1 MVTVSIVFNLQ
12 LLYVVAAVFVTLLT
26 YILIQ
31 RQRERRNRAAIASI
45 SKTATEFFRTNG
57 VEAMVTSY
65 AVLGGR
71 RFVVLVE
78 CKPSEKLRSS
88 HAIEMGLID
97 EVRKLTG
104 HTVERVFWRFPVPV
118 MSKDQFN
125 EDLYL
130 AQGIQPLKTG
140 EGYSVTETS
149 WDQFD
154 KAMSALQDGIGAAT
168 GQYRKL

>member
-12 LLYVVAAVFVTLLT
+12 LLYVVSAVFITLLV
-26 YILIQ
+26 YILVQ
-31 RQRERRNRAAIASI
+31 RHRERRNRAATAGI
-45 SKTATEFFRTNG
+45 SQATTNFFKANG
-57 VEAMVTSY
+57 VEALVTSY

-78 CKPSEKLRSS
+78 CKPNEKLRSS

-97 EVRKLTG
+97 EVRKVAG

-118 MSKDQFN
+118 MSKEQFN

-154 KAMSALQDGIGAAT
+154 KAMTELQDGVGAAT

>member
-1 MVTVSIVFNLQ
+1 VVTVSIVFNLQ
-12 LLYVVAAVFVTLLT
+12 LLYVVSAVFITLLV

-31 RQRERRNRAAIASI
+31 RHRDRRNRAATTGI
-45 SKTATEFFRTNG
+45 SKASTEFFKTNG

-78 CKPSEKLRSS
+78 SKPTEKLRSS

-97 EVRKLTG
+97 EVRRVTG
-104 HTVERVFWRFPVPV
+104 HTVERVFWRFPAPLLG
-118 MSKDQFN
+118 KDQFS

-130 AQGIQPLKTG
+130 AQGIQPLKG
-140 EGYSVTETS
+140 GDGYSVTETS
-149 WDQFD
+149 WDTFD
-154 KAMSALQDGIGAAT
+154 KAMTELQDGVGSGT
-168 GQYRKL
+168 GQFRKP